1 MFIQEISVEDIQP
14 VVLSCSKC
22 GGTQLIADANAV
34 WNSLSNSWQLDGV
47 HDSIFCNGCDSET
60 RDVIKRAVF
69 DNWPDAKR
77 FAINE
82 TCPWGHAWITSSEH
96 TAPFTVFVCDNVAI
110 GLQSYAAEF
119 KDGAEQ

>member
-1 MFIQEISVEDIQP
+1 MEDIQP

-22 GGTQLIADANAV
+22 GGMQLIADANAV

-82 TCPWGHAWITSSEH
+82 TCPWGMLGLRAPNILHRSQSLFAITSQLGCNRTLLSSKMGPSNE
-96 TAPFTVFVCDNVAI
+96 
-110 GLQSYAAEF
+110 
-119 KDGAEQ
+119 